1 MVQIIEI
8 LNPFTPAER
17 RITRIETTLCPTDWL
32 KQKPE
37 LAAMPIV
44 CLINSEAVL
53 RKDWSTRVSGKGD
66 TLTFIALPA
75 GGGRGGKNPLA
86 TVATLALMVAA
97 PALGAGIASGIGV
110 TSAAG
115 TALITAGVKAIGT
128 VLIGSLFPPGRPKLR
143 EYGTAPAPSPTYS
156 LQARGNQARLGSAIP
171 VLYGRHRLY
180 PDLAAAPWY
189 TYSNNEQYLHQ
200 LHVIGHG
207 EYDIEALMIDD
218 TPITSF
224 PEVQYQIIPPGGTIT
239 LFDPDVA
246 TAPEVAGQELLTD
259 TTVGGFILN
268 PAYTRTTRVHVDLV
282 WPRGLYYANNN
293 GGLDSRKTE
302 WIIEARL
309 IDDDDR
315 VIGHWFTLRNAH
327 TSAEGEKLE
336 LATNT
341 PQRRSYSYDV
351 ASGRYQIRATHTDAK
366 DTNSRTA
373 HDLHWE
379 AARASL
385 NRMTDTSGLT
395 LIAIKMRAS
404 NSLSS
409 KSRGLINCLV
419 QRKLP
424 KYIPPTRTR
433 AGYWSAPVATRS
445 IAWAIADMARAD
457 YGGKLQDTAIDLAA
471 LGALEA
477 TWNARGDSFNAVF
490 DNTITVW
497 EALSRATRCGRAGCF
512 FQGGKLRIVRDQA
525 QTLPVA
531 LYGPRN
537 MIKDGLKIDYRL
549 SEEDTATAVTV
560 EYHNGRSWKNDQLT
574 VSLDGDTSQPAKISL
589 FGATSQE
596 QVRREAL
603 YMARANRYRRI
614 IIRFSTELDGLI
626 PTYGDLIA
634 ITHPMPKWGM
644 GGEIV
649 DYDLSRRALEL
660 SEPME
665 WNIATPYLALRGQD
679 GSLFSLL
686 RVDRGT
692 RDTEA
697 IVATGQS
704 LPTESLLLQRPLFAF
719 GNGTEGW
726 RLQARVLA
734 VHPRAEN
741 RIEITAIAED
751 ARVHQE

>member
-1 MVQIIEI
+1 MAQIIEI
-8 LNPFTPAER
+8 LNPFAPTERQISQVAKGIRPA
-17 RITRIETTLCPTDWL
+17 DWL
-32 KQKPE
+32 QNRPE
-37 LAAMPIV
+37 LATLPIV
-44 CLINSEAVL
+44 CLINSEAIL
-53 RKDWSTRVSGKGD
+53 RKDWSSRALREDD
-66 TLTFIALPA
+66 TLAFIALPA
-75 GGGRGGKNPLA
+75 GGGGGGKNPLA
-86 TVATLALMVAA
+86 TIATLALMVAA
-97 PALGAGIASGIGV
+97 PALGATIATSIGV
-110 TSAAG
+110 TSAIG
-115 TALITAGVKAIGT
+115 TALITTGIKAIGS
-128 VLIGSLFPPGRPKLR
+128 VLIGSLFPPGRAKLR

-156 LQARGNQARLGSAIP
+156 LQARGNQARLGSAVP
-171 VLYGRHRLY
+171 VLYGRHRLF

-189 TYSNNEQYLHQ
+189 AYDKNEQHLYQ

-218 TPITSF
+218 TPIDSF
-224 PEVQYQIIPPGGTIT
+224 PDVYHEIIRPGGSIT

-246 TAPEVAGQELLTD
+246 TAPEVAGQELLSE
-259 TTVGGFILN
+259 TTVGPFILN
-268 PAYTRTTRVHVDLV
+268 PAYTRTTKIHIDLV
-282 WPRGLYYANNN
+282 WPRGLYYIKDN
-293 GGLDSRKTE
+293 GSLGSKITA
-302 WIIEARL
+302 WKIEIRQ
-309 IDDDDR
+309 IDDDGIATNTD
-315 VIGHWFTLRNAH
+315 VGSDGWLTL
-327 TSAEGEKLE
+327 TSNSLE

-341 PQRRSYSYDV
+341 PQRRSYGYGVS
-351 ASGRYQIRATHTDAK
+351 SGRYQIRMVRTDTK
-366 DTNSRTA
+366 DTSSRVA
-373 HDLHWE
+373 HDMYWE

-385 NRMTDTSGLT
+385 NRSTDTTGLT

-409 KSRGLINCLV
+409 RSRGLFNCLV

-424 KYIPPTRTR
+424 KYIPPTRTS
-433 AGYWSAPVATRS
+433 AGYWTEPVATRS
-445 IAWAIADMARAD
+445 IAWAIADIARAS
-457 YGGKLQDTAIDLAA
+457 YGGKLQDKAIDFAA
-471 LGALEA
+471 LETLDA
-477 TWNARGDSFNAVF
+477 TWNTRGDYFDAVF

-497 EALSRATRCGRAGCF
+497 EALTRASRCGRSGCF
-512 FQGGKLRIVRDQA
+512 FQGGKLRTVRDQA

-549 SEEDTATAVTV
+549 SEEDTATAVTM

-574 VSLDGDTSQPAKISL
+574 VSLDGDVSQPAKISL
-589 FGATSQE
+589 FGATSRE

-603 YMARANRYRRI
+603 YLARANRYRRI

-644 GGEIV
+644 GGEII
-649 DYDLSRRALEL
+649 DYDPPRRALEL
-660 SEPME
+660 SEPVD
-665 WNIATPYLALRGQD
+665 WTVATPYLALRGKD
-679 GSLFSLL
+679 GSLLSLL
-686 RVDRGT
+686 SVNKGA

-697 IVATGQS
+697 IVVDDQAFPS
-704 LPTESLLLQRPLFAF
+704 ESLLLLRPIFAF